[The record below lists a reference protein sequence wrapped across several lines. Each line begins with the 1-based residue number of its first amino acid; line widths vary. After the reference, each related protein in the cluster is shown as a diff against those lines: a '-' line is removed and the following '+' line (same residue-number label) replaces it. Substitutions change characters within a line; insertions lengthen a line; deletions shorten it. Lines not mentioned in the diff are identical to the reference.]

1 MLPFFQ
7 LLSAQ
12 QQGYENLYFGHS
24 NVRSPVLWVLEA
36 ILCSE
41 GRASNVFLKC
51 ISDFSDYGE
60 EESTAHAQICEQ
72 LADAG
77 VFMHKI

>member
-1 MLPFFQ
+1 M
-7 LLSAQ
+7 
-12 QQGYENLYFGHS
+12 
-24 NVRSPVLWVLEA
+24 LEA

-77 VFMHKI
+77 VFMHKIWSTKQPLEFDAEKIMHYNDDAKTD